1 MAFLSFI
8 SPSKVKHLEENQVA
22 LIKAAVSQYL
32 PLHGIQNFRLFVS
45 QVDSIPVLLIKAKTS
60 AGLEQSTYLGRKLIS
75 FVKKAVGH
83 ELGGVFWTLHDQF
96 HIPSSKKAEQ
106 VDTMSQAVPSERA
119 PTTTKPRQ
127 PQLQAQSKAPL
138 VKPGAKLPD
147 ELLYDVKRLAKDA
160 MEVKEIS
167 FNEFNEITE
176 SR

>member
-8 SPSKVKHLEENQVA
+8 SPSKDKHLEDNQIA

-32 PLHGIQNFRLFVS
+32 PLHGIQNFRLFIS

-96 HIPSSKKAEQ
+96 HVPSSKKAEQ
-106 VDTMSQAVPSERA
+106 VDTISQAVPSER
-119 PTTTKPRQ
+119 PPVTKPRQ
-127 PQLQAQSKAPL
+127 PQLQARSKVPL
-138 VKPGAKLPD
+138 VKPGTKLPE